1 MTNQVNEVECCPKFD
16 PKGWDGKTYVWK
28 QRKFI
33 KDSIPQF
40 MHIPWPP
47 MIGKTITRMWEAA
60 KKSHAEMDKKD
71 FLLLMYD
78 PSPWKSEFFMSVTRD
93 VEGAENVELTGT
105 FITKVY
111 EGPYND
117 VPKWIKDMDG
127 YLAGKNK
134 KALKYY
140 FYYTTCPAC
149 AKKWGKNYVVV
160 FAQVA

>member
-1 MTNQVNEVECCPKFD
+1 MNTKINEDICCPKFN
-16 PKGWDGKTYVWK
+16 PAGWEKTQVWK
-28 QRKFI
+28 KKRFI

-47 MIGKTITRMWEAA
+47 MIGKTTERMCDKA
-60 KKSHAEMDKKD
+60 KSVQAEVQTKD

-78 PSPWKSEFFMSVTRD
+78 PSPWKSEFYLSVTKEVPGTENVQLSGTFMS
-93 VEGAENVELTGT
+93 
-105 FITKVY
+105 KVY

-117 VPKWIKDMDG
+117 VPKWIADMDI
-127 YLAGKNK
+127 YLAEKKK

-140 FYYTTCPAC
+140 FYYTTCPVC

-160 FAQVA
+160 FAQVE